1 MHAWALAGRTSW
13 RPIAPLRCWRGLQ
26 GWMSTGLDY
35 NQPSQRFLS
44 KNKLD
49 RGDVQ
54 WRVVACAR
62 LGGRARDDKV
72 ARDAAPV
79 ALAVLLQAQQE
90 QSVLVL
96 GPRDAL
102 APLLVALSLCLRVR
116 TRWCW
121 TRLSCDPP
129 QAQDRERPNGVLV
142 LFVESSLAQ
151 PSQRRHCAFSERRCK
166 SANRGEERQC
176 APQWW

>member
-1 MHAWALAGRTSW
+1 MAAAFAAFDAEVAPRIPADALPLVSLEDLRLQTPALRPVGCWWSGCAQPAPPAGT
-13 RPIAPLRCWRGLQ
+13 P
-26 GWMSTGLDY
+26 
-35 NQPSQRFLS
+35 
-44 KNKLD
+44 
-49 RGDVQ
+49 
-54 WRVVACAR
+54 
-62 LGGRARDDKV
+62 
-72 ARDAAPV
+72 PV